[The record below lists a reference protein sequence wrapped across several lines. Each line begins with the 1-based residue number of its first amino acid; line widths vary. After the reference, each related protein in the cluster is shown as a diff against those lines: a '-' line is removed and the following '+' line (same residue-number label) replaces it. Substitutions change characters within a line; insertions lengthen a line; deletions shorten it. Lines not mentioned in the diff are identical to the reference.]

1 MTNRLAA
8 LLLVLACIAALV
20 IVDER
25 NDRTAQADEPG
36 LGVVVP
42 MPVSSA
48 ADSLGSTWYCPGA
61 IVAGPAGDADRLS
74 NTIIVTNPGDDVD
87 GVLTVF
93 PAVADGA
100 GGSVAS
106 DPFETTVSVDSGA
119 QQYIDLGDVIDRR
132 SVQPAAAGE
141 IFAAALL
148 EFSSPGV
155 VVEHR
160 QRTPLGADSG
170 PCASQ
175 PSNEWFFA
183 SGTTTSGVQELVAV
197 LNPFQTNAVLDI
209 TFVHDEGLR
218 APGAYDKMVVPARSM
233 IVLDVGLENTVRAQ
247 SAMSVVARSGRVIV
261 ERMQQFGNDNGP
273 TGFSTA
279 LGVTE
284 PAIQWFFPSGRA
296 IPGAGESYVLF
307 NPSETEADIELLIRL
322 DQNADGSESRP
333 FPFVVGAGERVV
345 VSIDETDTHPA
356 ADLSVALGDR
366 LPSEASYWVS
376 VQSFN
381 DVPIVVDRVV
391 TAADPSSPG
400 ILMSPGAPLAS
411 TAQWLSLPFEFGA
424 SSPQVAVVNPASD
437 TISRLTVSAI
447 VDEEL
452 VPVTEVEIGPGERIA
467 ADLSASLPVG
477 AVALFLE
484 SSTPVVAEVTVVT
497 GVGAVSSLGVPSAD
511 SVAPPRLIIS
521 YQ

>member
-1 MTNRLAA
+1 MTNRVAA
-8 LLLVLACIAALV
+8 LLLVVACIGAL
-20 IVDER
+20 IF
-25 NDRTAQADEPG
+25 ADEQNTRDASSDEG
-36 LGVVVP
+36 VGVVIP
-42 MPVSSA
+42 MPVSSS

-61 IVAGPAGDADRLS
+61 IVAGPAGDADQVS
-74 NTIIVTNPGDDVD
+74 NTLVVTNPGDDVI

-93 PAVADGA
+93 PAIPDGA
-100 GGSVAS
+100 GSSVAG
-106 DPFETTVSVDSGA
+106 DPFETTISVDSST
-119 QQYIDLGDVIDRR
+119 QEYVDLGEIINQR

-141 IFAAALL
+141 IYGGVLL
-148 EFSSPGV
+148 EFAAPGV

-160 QRTPLGADSG
+160 QRTSFGVDAG

-183 SGTTTSGVQELVAV
+183 SGTTTSGVRELVAV

-218 APGAYDKMVVPARSM
+218 APGAYDKMVVPARSL

-273 TGFSTA
+273 RGFSTA
-279 LGVTE
+279 LGATQ
-284 PAIQWFFPSGRA
+284 PAIQWFFPSGRS
-296 IPGAGESYVLF
+296 IPGAGESYVIF
-307 NPSETEADIELLIRL
+307 NPNETEADVELLLRL
-322 DQNADGSESRP
+322 DQASEGSESRP
-333 FPFVVGAGERVV
+333 FPLVVGANERIVV
-345 VSIDETDTHPA
+345 TIDETDTHPS
-356 ADLSVALGDR
+356 ADLGTSFGDR
-366 LPSEASYWVS
+366 IPADATYWLS

-391 TAADPSSPG
+391 TVDGTTTPG
-400 ILMSPGAPLAS
+400 VLMSPGAPLAS
-411 TAQWLSLPFEFGA
+411 QEQWLSLPFEFGA
-424 SSPQVAVVNPASD
+424 SSPQVAVVNPAND
-437 TISRLTVSAI
+437 TIARLKVSAI
-447 VDEEL
+447 VGEEMVL
-452 VPVTEVEIGPGERIA
+452 VTEVEIGAGERIA

-484 SSTPVVAEVTVVT
+484 ASTPVVAEVTVAT
-497 GVGAVSSLGVPSAD
+497 GFGAVSSLGIPAAD